1 MKCDEGRPACRRC
14 VSTGRTCDGYGIWGG
29 GNQVRSTHQHPIK
42 EPGVVLQL
50 QPSLSTLPANTNRQ
64 NEYLEWFRLRTVTKL
79 PGTFNSRFW
88 NLLLLQSSIAE
99 PAVLHSILA
108 LSSIHKSGVA
118 NVGNLKRIDSI
129 PDREEQFALKE
140 YTKAITH
147 LQPHFL
153 AQDKTS
159 SKIALITCL
168 VFVYLELLRGHFQ
181 AAETHLHNGLQILT
195 LLQLIS
201 YEKPGGIF
209 CWKNPH
215 GSTDESIVEAFSR
228 LHLQFELFRHG
239 YQHSCIVLQE
249 TLPATPI
256 TEFRAFNDAWL
267 QLEKLFNKM
276 FYINH
281 HSRKPI
287 SPDTKFSRQP
297 HLFSAHQD
305 DIRSQLVEWQHMLD
319 AFVKDSKRERSTDQ
333 DMTDDKRY
341 HTICLYHTLAIIMA
355 ETCLQPG
362 NEMLYDQHVEK
373 FILMISQAPKLW
385 SLALKKIPI
394 NALPTTSIDMARS
407 IIDIGWIPPLFYT
420 AIKCRVHRIR
430 LQAIRLLESSSHR
443 EGIWDSRIAVCIAR
457 KVMELEEG
465 DFYRDAATSDN
476 FPLMSFPRTEDLS
489 LPTLPD
495 SRRLREVEISLVGA
509 PMDRILLFCKENR
522 DGHDERILKAE
533 YSVHSQ
539 EWKDMN

>member
-1 MKCDEGRPACRRC
+1 M
-14 VSTGRTCDGYGIWGG
+14 
-29 GNQVRSTHQHPIK
+29 
-42 EPGVVLQL
+42 
-50 QPSLSTLPANTNRQ
+50 
-64 NEYLEWFRLRTVTKL
+64 
-79 PGTFNSRFW
+79 
-88 NLLLLQSSIAE
+88 
-99 PAVLHSILA
+99 HSILA

-118 NVGNLKRIDSI
+118 NVGNLKGIDSI

-140 YTKAITH
+140 YTKAIAH

-153 AQDKTS
+153 AQDKAS

-201 YEKPGGIF
+201 YEEPGGIF

-239 YQHSCIVLQE
+239 YQHSCIALQA
-249 TLPATPI
+249 TPPATPM
-256 TEFRAFNDAWL
+256 TEFGAFNDAWL

-281 HSRKPI
+281 HSRRHVL
-287 SPDTKFSRQP
+287 PDVEFSGQL
-297 HLFSAHQD
+297 HMLSAHQN

-319 AFVKDSKRERSTDQ
+319 AFVKASNSEKSTDQ
-333 DMTDDKRY
+333 DMTDTKRY
-341 HTICLYHTLAIIMA
+341 HTIYLYHTLAMIMA

-362 NEMLYDQHVEK
+362 NESIYDQHVEK

-394 NALPTTSIDMARS
+394 NALPTTCIDMART

-443 EGIWDSRIAVCIAR
+443 EGIWDSRIAACIAR

-465 DFYRDAATSDN
+465 DFYCEDATSDN

-495 SRRLREVEISLVGA
+495 FRRLREVEISLVGA

-522 DGHDERILKAE
+522 DGKDERILKAE
-533 YSVHSQ
+533 YGIHSQ